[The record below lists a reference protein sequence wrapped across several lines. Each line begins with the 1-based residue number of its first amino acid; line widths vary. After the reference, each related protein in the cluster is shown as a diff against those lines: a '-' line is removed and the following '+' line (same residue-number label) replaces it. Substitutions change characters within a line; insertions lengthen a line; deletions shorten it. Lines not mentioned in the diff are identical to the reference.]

1 MKFEHKTISPTE
13 TMFYFSNSLPI
24 LGTFYCDSEILP
36 QHPLLKSVFQSNLA
50 RSLALT
56 SEFIYINSLN
66 PKNTKDLELITLAE
80 IDDFLSSTPSK
91 YVADETNPERKIT
104 LLLKTVI
111 APFLQRDGG
120 DIELISYNNGTI
132 KVHFLGKCQGCP
144 YANQTLKNH
153 VEKNLIHYMP
163 QIKEVLLV

>member
-1 MKFEHKTISPTE
+1 MKFEQKKISPTE

-24 LGTFYCDSEILP
+24 LGTFYCDLEVLP

-50 RSLALT
+50 ESLMLT
-56 SEFIYINSLN
+56 SDFIYINSLN
-66 PKNTKDLELITLAE
+66 SENTEDLELITVAE
-80 IDDFLSSTPSK
+80 IDDFLSSTSSQ
-91 YVADETNPERKIT
+91 YIADESYPEVKIK

-111 APFLQRDGG
+111 APFLRRDGG
-120 DIELISYNNGTI
+120 DIELISYNNGEI
-132 KVHFLGKCQGCP
+132 KVHFLGKCEGCP